1 MVGGVMTRRRRGFL
15 AVAMLLVLG
24 LVNPTAPSVSHEPGG
39 AAPLSADSVAYA
51 TSAHVV
57 TGIIGRQSLPDWLP
71 SGRVSQKELE
81 AFEAEL
87 VARASAPEGVD
98 VTYDPDLSFGG
109 LSVAALEDTVFAA
122 YDLGLSVEEVLERGT
137 YANDLG
143 TLAATWES
151 RPGYAGWGFDGSV
164 PYVIWEGEIPRDVTS
179 ELATARYPMVQVYT
193 SNFDLADMEAA
204 SAAVLDQLTS
214 SVNGDRVVFVDIDP
228 RGAKLSVTTSAPL
241 SAAEPRAVTQTD
253 PAFRIEY
260 SVQGDI
266 QYSPERESQVS
277 DHTKAPPLPAPSAV
291 PLAPIALRGGASFK
305 CTSGFTIVNMSSG
318 TKRLAT
324 AGHCATHGASRPYR
338 NHPVDDN
345 SSATLYSPITYWDN
359 GYDWGHYATGIN
371 NALATY
377 YYDYNAKR
385 YVKGVGSPGHGQILS
400 VFGWATRA
408 RKSAIVSVFSR
419 SCSGGAD
426 DGKTH
431 ALTVM
436 DRHKTQSGDSGGP
449 WFTSTHAYGVHS
461 GTCTETGGT
470 NSFTRV
476 GIFPSRGWR
485 VLTQ

>member
-1 MVGGVMTRRRRGFL
+1 
-15 AVAMLLVLG
+15 
-24 LVNPTAPSVSHEPGG
+24 
-39 AAPLSADSVAYA
+39 
-51 TSAHVV
+51 
-57 TGIIGRQSLPDWLP
+57 
-71 SGRVSQKELE
+71 
-81 AFEAEL
+81 
-87 VARASAPEGVD
+87 
-98 VTYDPDLSFGG
+98 
-109 LSVAALEDTVFAA
+109 
-122 YDLGLSVEEVLERGT
+122 
-137 YANDLG
+137 
-143 TLAATWES
+143 
-151 RPGYAGWGFDGSV
+151 
-164 PYVIWEGEIPRDVTS
+164 
-179 ELATARYPMVQVYT
+179 
-193 SNFDLADMEAA
+193 
-204 SAAVLDQLTS
+204 
-214 SVNGDRVVFVDIDP
+214 
-228 RGAKLSVTTSAPL
+228 
-241 SAAEPRAVTQTD
+241 
-253 PAFRIEY
+253 
-260 SVQGDI
+260 
-266 QYSPERESQVS
+266 
-277 DHTKAPPLPAPSAV
+277 
-291 PLAPIALRGGASFK
+291 
-305 CTSGFTIVNMSSG
+305 MSSG